1 MLINKLSVNSL
12 AQIFDEVIALIGS
25 IFVVCDT
32 LSKINNFGVKMSD
45 STLVAEGVVEGVVLG
60 LFVV

>member
-25 IFVVCDT
+25 KFVVCDT
-32 LSKINNFGVKMSD
+32 LSKINNFAVEMSD

>member
-1 MLINKLSVNSL
+1 LLINKLSVNSL

-25 IFVVCDT
+25 KFVVCDT